1 MKEIL
6 LGLMEVLMHQKISLI
21 LILAKQTQNFALVY
35 IKILIILIHLLM
47 KNKYLNLKS
56 TIKMLTFQLNF
67 VWEVFLIDLV
77 LMSLDKYL

>member
-1 MKEIL
+1 MEIL

-21 LILAKQTQNFALVY
+21 LILAKQTQNFARIY
-35 IKILIILIHLLM
+35 IKILIIVIHLLM
-47 KNKYLNLKS
+47 KKKYLNLKS

>member
-1 MKEIL
+1 MEIL

-21 LILAKQTQNFALVY
+21 LILAKQTQNFARIY
-35 IKILIILIHLLM
+35 IKILIIVIHLLM
-47 KNKYLNLKS
+47 KKKYLNLKS

-67 VWEVFLIDLV
+67 VWDVFLIDLV

>member
-6 LGLMEVLMHQKISLI
+6 LELMEVLMHQKISLV
-21 LILAKQTQNFALVY
+21 LILAKQTQNFARIY
-35 IKILIILIHLLM
+35 IKILIIVIHLLM
-47 KNKYLNLKS
+47 KKKYSN
-56 TIKMLTFQLNF
+56 FQLNF